1 MTRPASAKRR
11 SLLGILAAGTIC
23 AAALPYAAA
32 PARADSQSD
41 TGQAIIHT
49 DEHPENWLSYGRT
62 YSEQRYSPLDQINR
76 SNVGNLKL
84 AWYFN
89 LDSNRGQEGTP
100 LIVDGIMY
108 ATTNWS
114 KMKALDAA
122 TGKLLW
128 EYDPKVP
135 GNIADKG
142 CCDTVNRG
150 AGYWN
155 GKVYFGTFD
164 GRLIALDAKTG
175 KKVWEINTIPADASL
190 GKQRS
195 YTVDGAVRIAKGLV
209 LIGNGGAEFGARGF
223 VSAFDAETGKLK
235 WRFYTVPNNK
245 NEPDHAA
252 SDNVLMTKAY
262 RTWGPNGAWVRQ
274 GGGGTVWDSIVYD
287 PVSDLVYL
295 AVGNGSPWNYKY
307 RSEGV
312 GSNLFL
318 GSIVAVKPE
327 TGEYVW
333 HFQATPMDQWD
344 YTSVQQVMTLD
355 VPINGEMRHVVMQ
368 APKNG
373 FFYMLDAKTGE
384 FLAGKN
390 YVYEN
395 WASGLDPLTGRPIFK
410 PEGLWTLNGNFWY
423 GIPGPLGAHNFMA
436 MAYSPKTHLIYL
448 PAHQI
453 PFGYQNQAGG
463 FKPHPDSWNLG
474 LDMTKTGLPDSPEAR
489 SAYLKD
495 LKGELLAWDPVKMET
510 VWKIDHK
517 GPWNGG
523 VLATGGDLLFQG
535 LANGEFHAYDA
546 TNGAD
551 LYKFDAQSGI
561 IAPPVTYS
569 VNGKQYVAVEVGWGG
584 IYPISMGAMGRTSG
598 WTVNHSYV
606 AVFSLDGKAQLPAM
620 NELGFLPVK
629 PPAEY
634 DTKEAAKG
642 YFQYQT
648 YCQTCHGDNGEGSGV
663 LPDLRWSGAIRH
675 DDAFY
680 NVVGRGALTAY
691 GMDRFDTSM
700 KPEEIESIRQYLIK
714 RANDSYQREVDARK
728 NAQGVPQTPVV
739 GITPQ

>member
-23 AAALPYAAA
+23 AAALPYAAV
-32 PARADSQSD
+32 PARADGQGN
-41 TGQAIIHT
+41 TGEAIIHA
-49 DEHPENWLSYGRT
+49 DDHPENWLSYGRT

-76 SNVGNLKL
+76 SNVGDLKL
-84 AWYFN
+84 AWYYT
-89 LDSNRGQEGTP
+89 LDTNRGQEATP
-100 LIVDGIMY
+100 LVVDGIMY

-114 KMKALDAA
+114 KMEALDAA

-128 EYDPKVP
+128 QYDPKVP

-155 GKVYFGTFD
+155 GKVFWGTFD
-164 GRLIALDAKTG
+164 GRLVAADAKTG
-175 KKVWEINTIPADASL
+175 KKVWEVNTIPADASL

-195 YTVDGAVRIAKGLV
+195 YTVDGAVRVAKGLV

-252 SDNVLMTKAY
+252 SDNILMNKAY
-262 RTWGPNGAWVRQ
+262 KTWGPKGAWVRQ
-274 GGGGTVWDSIVYD
+274 GGGGTVWDSLVYD
-287 PVSDLVYL
+287 PVSDLIYL

-307 RSEGV
+307 RSEGI

-318 GSIVAVKPE
+318 GSIVALKPE

-344 YTSVQQVMTLD
+344 YTSVQQIMTLD
-355 VPINGEMRHVVMQ
+355 MPVNGEMRHVIVH

-373 FFYMLDAKTGE
+373 FFYVLDAKTGE
-384 FLAGKN
+384 FLSGKN
-390 YVYEN
+390 YVYQN
-395 WASGLDPLTGRPIFK
+395 WANGLDPLTGRPIYN
-410 PEGLWTLNGNFWY
+410 PDGLYTLNGKFWY
-423 GIPGPLGAHNFMA
+423 GIPGALGAHNFMA
-436 MAYSPKTHLIYL
+436 MAYSPKTHLVYI

-453 PFGYQNQAGG
+453 PFGYKTQVGG
-463 FKPHPDSWNLG
+463 FKPHPDSWNVG
-474 LDMTKTGLPDSPEAR
+474 LDMTKNGLPDTPEAR
-489 SAYLKD
+489 TAYIKD
-495 LKGELLAWDPVKMET
+495 LHGWLLAWDPVKMET

-546 TNGAD
+546 TNGSD

-561 IAPPVTYS
+561 IAPPMTYS

-584 IYPISMGAMGRTSG
+584 IYPISMGGVGRTSG
-598 WTVNHSYV
+598 WTVNHSYI
-606 AVFSLDGKAQLPAM
+606 AAFSLDGKAKLPAL
-620 NELGFLPVK
+620 NNRGFLPVK
-629 PPAEY
+629 PPAQY
-634 DTKEAAKG
+634 DQKVVDNG

-648 YCQTCHGDNGEGSGV
+648 YCQTCHGDNGEGAGM
-663 LPDLRWSGAIRH
+663 LPDLRWAGAIRH
-675 DDAFY
+675 QDAFY

-700 KPEEIESIRQYLIK
+700 TPDEIEAIRQYLIK
-714 RANDSYQREVDARK
+714 RANDTYQREVDARK
-728 NAQGVPQTPVV
+728 NDKNIPENPTL
-739 GITPQ
+739 GINP